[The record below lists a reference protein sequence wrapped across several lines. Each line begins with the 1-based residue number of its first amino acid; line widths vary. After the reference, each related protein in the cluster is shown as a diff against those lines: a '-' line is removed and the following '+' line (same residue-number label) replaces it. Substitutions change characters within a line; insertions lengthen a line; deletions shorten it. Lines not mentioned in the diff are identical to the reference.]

1 MPVMNAQEI
10 SARASRTIAGV
21 TIPDTVVVKAA
32 IELVL
37 DVDDELLFHHSRRVY
52 LWGML
57 KSRRLGHSPA
67 ADVRWWRFS
76 AIFRRQGTLGDAHRM
91 AMRTPAVALRR
102 AGTANCTGTRQP
114 RRCRRSFCDRSPH
127 PQVCLQ
133 EDIGLVA
140 TDEKN
145 LAVHVFAA
153 ATPLLLA

>member
-21 TIPDTVVVKAA
+21 TIPDTVVVKAV

-67 ADVRWWRFS
+67 AECALV
-76 AIFRRQGTLGDAHRM
+76 AIFGDFPPSGHTRRCSSDGDANARG
-91 AMRTPAVALRR
+91 RTPARWDGELYW
-102 AGTANCTGTRQP
+102 
-114 RRCRRSFCDRSPH
+114 H
-127 PQVCLQ
+127 
-133 EDIGLVA
+133 E
-140 TDEKN
+140 
-145 LAVHVFAA
+145 A
-153 ATPLLLA
+153 ATSVSEEFL